1 MGFMDRSLWKSE
13 ERVFKALTNHIRSL
27 GLDEGYELVEIGCA
41 EQIGF
46 SHLGLKLSPID
57 SQPTYYHRCRNSW
70 FISSNQVG
78 LRYSALPWTNV
89 DLVDIATALA
99 VGLNQANRKTTD
111 EKASRIPHGL
121 RTENKSLLETQL
133 GLDALAEYVPRLVSA
148 GINEAAAKEMIGPT
162 ISTMLFEWAL
172 YFGGGKEEES
182 DLGSKWL
189 DGVVPSSGFAK
200 GAVQGI
206 EARSKDLISLGV
218 RVEEIAEYWNQ
229 NFFQRY
235 SVYAMSV
242 VNALRTTEAL
252 RQKCE
257 VISPEDVLGCSE
269 SFARVLVVTCQ
280 RDSEQVT
287 MDQSGPL
294 PPEAYSVGLELQVEF
309 KSKLGIDKYMQLAS
323 NHGANYVAR
332 TLLKDREKSG

>member
-1 MGFMDRSLWKSE
+1 MDRSLRKSE
-13 ERVFKALTNHIRSL
+13 ERVFVALTNHIRSL
-27 GLDEGYELVEIGCA
+27 GLDEGYELSEIGCA

-46 SHLGLKLSPID
+46 SHLGLKLSPLD

-99 VGLNQANRKTTD
+99 VQLKQANRDATD
-111 EKASRIPHGL
+111 AQASLRPDGL
-121 RTENKSLLETQL
+121 RTEQKSLLETQM
-133 GLDALAEYVPRLVSA
+133 GLDALSEYLPRLVSA
-148 GINEAAAKEMIGPT
+148 GIDEAVARELIGPT
-162 ISTMLFEWAL
+162 ISTMLYEWAL
-172 YFGGGKEEES
+172 YFGGGKVEES

-189 DGVVPSSGFAK
+189 DGVVPSSGFGK

-218 RVEEIAEYWNQ
+218 GVEEIVEYWDQ
-229 NFFQRY
+229 SFFQRY

-269 SFARVLVVTCQ
+269 SFANALVVTCQ
-280 RDSEQVT
+280 RDNEPVT
-287 MDQSGPL
+287 MEESGPL
-294 PPEAYSVGLELQVEF
+294 PPEAYGVGLELQVEF

-323 NHGANYVAR
+323 DQGANYVAR
-332 TLLKDREKSG
+332 TLLKDREKSA